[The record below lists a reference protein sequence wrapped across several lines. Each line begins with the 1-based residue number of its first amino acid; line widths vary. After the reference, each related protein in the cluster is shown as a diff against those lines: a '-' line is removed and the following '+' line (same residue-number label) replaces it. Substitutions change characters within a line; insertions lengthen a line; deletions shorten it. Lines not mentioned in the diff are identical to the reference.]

1 MPRTWFQ
8 PPRVPLARQRSG
20 AIPRSIQQADP
31 APDSRE
37 VDWRMSTWVVVLV
50 KDFESAKQGLGP
62 AIDPHQRMVLARRNA
77 SRAIRAAGAAEHGLV
92 VAGSDEAAALAAEL
106 GAEVLI
112 EPRQEGQNV
121 AAQRGLARATQNGAD
136 AVLLLSSDLPL
147 VTKKSVR
154 DLLREASRL
163 APPVAVA
170 VPATGRGRTNALYL
184 HPPPS
189 IGLHFAA
196 DSLPAFPR
204 HAAGLGVRFEI
215 HISPAMA
222 LDLDEPADL
231 ARLRRA
237 VCIASSFLRSRA
249 FLTSMPATISESSSA
264 RGRSSNQPMCWWS
277 RRRWCLNLRER
288 SGIYPLWLPVTRRS
302 ESPSS

>member
-1 MPRTWFQ
+1 
-8 PPRVPLARQRSG
+8 
-20 AIPRSIQQADP
+20 
-31 APDSRE
+31 
-37 VDWRMSTWVVVLV
+37 MSTWVVVLV
-50 KDFESAKQGLGP
+50 KDFESAKQRLGP
-62 AIDPHQRMVLARRNA
+62 ALAPHQRRALARRNA
-77 SRAIRAAGAAEHGLV
+77 SRAIRAAGAAEHRLV

-170 VPATGRGRTNALYL
+170 VPATGRGGTNALYL
-184 HPPPS
+184 HPPRA
-189 IGLHFAA
+189 IGLHFGA
-196 DSLPAFPR
+196 DSLAAFR
-204 HAAGLGVRFEI
+204 REAQGLGVRFEI

-237 VCIASSFLRSRA
+237 V
-249 FLTSMPATISESSSA
+249 
-264 RGRSSNQPMCWWS
+264 
-277 RRRWCLNLRER
+277 
-288 SGIYPLWLPVTRRS
+288 
-302 ESPSS
+302 